1 MAQFCTKVAV
11 MSNCVI
17 VDIKLATPEQLKRWI
32 LARLD
37 RSHQC
42 QEAKISA
49 LSGSGGISWIGK
61 LLKPARRY
69 ANAICLVRI

>member
-17 VDIKLATPEQLKRWI
+17 VDIKLAIPEQLKRGI
-32 LARLD
+32 LARLQ

-49 LSGSGGISWIGK
+49 
-61 LLKPARRY
+61 PE
-69 ANAICLVRI
+69 